1 MSYYAIDTT
10 SELTHHGILGM
21 KWGVRRYQNE
31 DGSLT
36 SAGRIRYYGA
46 GGDRKGYYREKG
58 AAKRYK
64 DVMKY
69 HTKNY
74 DRSFLNPIGDLKNRK
89 AYKAW
94 VKEDPRNRT
103 GQRAKYELE
112 LATKELGGK
121 KGMAD
126 AKYAYEH
133 KRLAK
138 YINRDGSLTTAGKL
152 KYWDTNKARGNAR
165 MQRDIDRDKNTPTTS
180 EKLAGKY
187 NKSIGAR
194 ILGNT
199 AYANRSAIKGAIIG
213 RQKDP
218 TKYVR
223 KNAKNI
229 GKYAL
234 RSGLA
239 LATGRPIAAVNNAV
253 KLAGASSIGTAR
265 AAIKTGKRITGNT
278 ARAALSGAYLTKEYG
293 TSAGR
298 AKQAVRTSNAMGRIY
313 GGNTRAYNKALY
325 SQANPYANLEIA
337 AKRDK
342 AILNTA
348 NKASS
353 GVKKAAQY
361 SYKTN
366 KQTVQNI
373 ADTVT
378 GKKKKKRS

>member
-10 SELTHHGILGM
+10 SELAHHGILGM

-64 DVMKY
+64 DTMNEATRRYDRMGKLIY
-69 HTKNY
+69 GAKDRKNY
-74 DRSFLNPIGDLKNRK
+74 RK
-89 AYKAW
+89 W

-103 GQRAKYELE
+103 GQRAQYQIEQAKK
-112 LATKELGGK
+112 ALGGNK
-121 KGMAD
+121 SYKD
-126 AKYAYEH
+126 AQYAYEH
-133 KRLAK
+133 QRLAK

-152 KYWDTNKARGNAR
+152 KYWDTNKARGQAR
-165 MQRDIDRDKNTPTTS
+165 MQRDIDRDAASKTTS
-180 EKLAGKY
+180 QKANSKWWKTSDA
-187 NKSIGAR
+187 KS
-194 ILGNT
+194 LGNI
-199 AYANRSAIKGAIIG
+199 AIANRSAIKGAIIG

-298 AKQAVRTSNAMGRIY
+298 AKQAARLATAGAIN
-313 GGNTRAYNKALY
+313 NKRNY
-325 SQANPYANLEIA
+325 SM
-337 AKRDK
+337 RDK
-342 AILNTA
+342 ALLSNKTYYTTLDQNAKAERAALNAA

-361 SYKTN
+361 SYNTN

-373 ADTVT
+373 ADTVA

>member
-10 SELTHHGILGM
+10 SELAHHGILGM

-64 DVMKY
+64 DTMNEATRRYDRMGRLIYGAKDR
-69 HTKNY
+69 KNY
-74 DRSFLNPIGDLKNRK
+74 RK
-89 AYKAW
+89 W

-103 GQRAKYELE
+103 GQRAQYQLE
-112 LATKELGGK
+112 QAKKALGGNK
-121 KGMAD
+121 AYKD
-126 AKYAYEH
+126 AQYAYEH
-133 KRLAK
+133 QRLAK

-152 KYWDTNKARGNAR
+152 KYWDTNKARGQAR
-165 MQRDIDRDKNTPTTS
+165 MQRDIDRDAASKTASQKANSKWWRTS
-180 EKLAGKY
+180 DAKT
-187 NKSIGAR
+187 
-194 ILGNT
+194 LGNI
-199 AYANRSAIKGAIIG
+199 AIANRSAIKGAIIG

-218 TKYVR
+218 TKYAR

-278 ARAALSGAYLTKEYG
+278 ARAALAGAYLTKEYG

-325 SQANPYANLEIA
+325 SQANPYANLETA

-361 SYKTN
+361 SYNTN